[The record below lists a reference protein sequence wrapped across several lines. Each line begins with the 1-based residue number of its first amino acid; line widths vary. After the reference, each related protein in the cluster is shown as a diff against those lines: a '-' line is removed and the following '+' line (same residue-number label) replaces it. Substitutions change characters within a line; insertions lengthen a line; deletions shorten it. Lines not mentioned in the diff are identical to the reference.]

1 LIRKPRHT
9 PLGKPTSPP
18 TDSLRA
24 HTQSPADLGVAMTL
38 GGKQHQLR
46 SQHLTMRPG
55 VTRRA
60 MLKLLAL

>member
-1 LIRKPRHT
+1 
-9 PLGKPTSPP
+9 
-18 TDSLRA
+18 
-24 HTQSPADLGVAMTL
+24 MTL